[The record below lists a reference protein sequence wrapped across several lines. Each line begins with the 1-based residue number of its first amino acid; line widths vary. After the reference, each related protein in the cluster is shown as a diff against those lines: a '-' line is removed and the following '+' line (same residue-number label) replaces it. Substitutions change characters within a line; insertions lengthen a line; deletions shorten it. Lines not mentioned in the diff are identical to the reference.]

1 MEISIKE
8 GGFKPFV
15 LEIKVDTREEAIALA
30 FAINIGVSADYIENI
45 SLPVTEGWDEM
56 QTIVAKHSNVL
67 GNIHNKIMNQ
77 L

>member
-1 MEISIKE
+1 MEISIKD

-30 FAINIGVSADYIENI
+30 CQINV
-45 SLPVTEGWDEM
+45 SLPLLDPEYWACYIRESKEQQLEAV
-56 QTIVAKHSNVL
+56 KHCDGFMLSL
-67 GNIHNKIMNQ
+67 FNKIMSQ